1 MDLFTPVAIQRTS
14 ILVNRQDLP
23 FSGLCAAGNFDRL
36 LNCADFPIKICSQ
49 ILIWYIPLYPNCIPI
64 VSPLSLHTLLVI
76 SMQLYIYILCCIP
89 WYPITNPNLWHL
101 TFAPHSCRGRCNS
114 SAPSSPRRWSRR
126 SRDTRPRCS
135 GPDLGRRSWDMMGI
149 PSG

>member
-64 VSPLSLHTLLVI
+64 ISPHIVGYI
-76 SMQLYIYILCCIP
+76 YAAIYIYIYIVLYPMISNNESQPLTSNLRTSQLPWPLQQLCTEQSTP
-89 WYPITNPNLWHL
+89 LKPAKQRHP
-101 TFAPHSCRGRCNS
+101 
-114 SAPSSPRRWSRR
+114 PSMQ
-126 SRDTRPRCS
+126 RP
-135 GPDLGRRSWDMMGI
+135 
-149 PSG
+149 